1 MRPITVTVGP
11 LASASA
17 TAIYTAQTPTAGALT
32 LNGALVSGGVATLD
46 KPRRILITTAADE
59 TSRTFTITGTNWSG
73 QTWGETITGVNA
85 TTAQSVLDYATVTSI
100 VISGNAAGN
109 VSVGT
114 SGVAS
119 SPWVRLDHW
128 ASPEAAIQA
137 TVTGTVNYT
146 IQQTIQDP
154 NSPTDPVSPSLLSWK
169 SSTDTNVVNATAT
182 AQSSYSIIPTFARVT
197 LNSGSGSVTSIFAQL
212 GIVPF

>member
-11 LASASA
+11 LATASA

-46 KPRRILITTAADE
+46 KPRRILITTVADE
-59 TSRTFTITGTNWSG
+59 TSRTFTIAGTNWSG
-73 QTWGETITGVNA
+73 QTWGETITGVNN
-85 TTAQSVLDYATVTSI
+85 TTVQSVLDYATVTSI

-114 SGVAS
+114 NGVAS

-128 ASPEAAIQA
+128 SSPETGIQV

-146 IQQTIQDP
+146 VQQTLQDP
-154 NSPTDPVSPSLLSWK
+154 NSATNPVTPSLMTWVN
-169 SSTDTNVVNATAT
+169 SSDVNMVGATAT
-182 AQSSYSIIPTFARVT
+182 AQSNYSFAPTFARVT
-197 LNSGSGSVTSIFAQL
+197 LNSGTGSLAAVFAQA
-212 GIVPF
+212 GNMPY